1 MWLISATE
9 FTGVYK
15 RKESTVVINN
25 INIMT
30 VEMLQSKLMITFLL
44 SGKGEVSSVYSVM
57 DIKNKNTWTD
67 LTWLPNKVLL
77 NLHSKTLE

>member
-1 MWLISATE
+1 
-9 FTGVYK
+9 
-15 RKESTVVINN
+15 
-25 INIMT
+25 MT

-44 SGKGEVSSVYSVM
+44 SGKGKVSSVYSVM

-77 NLHSKTLE
+77 NLHSKTLEWKCEDETV